1 MKLLIIDSTNGAK
14 TLINSVKHINTTD
27 YKLVKLEIAKLLVF
41 NKNNMRDHISELL
54 FNNLTNNYDIC
65 IIMCV
70 SASSS
75 ILDIL
80 IKNNFVIANVLIIEP
95 ILPICL
101 YIKKRKFK
109 TLLILSSSL
118 TQKIRWFSR
127 ILNSNTNSNT
137 NNVTIKY
144 ATLKLSENE
153 MTNNVKISAGV
164 NNLINYKAFIGKCDG
179 ILLGCSSYSL
189 IKNIIAKELKSK
201 YNYQGELLDS
211 SIITFEYLSSFISQ
225 HI

>member
-14 TLINSVKHINTTD
+14 TLINSIKRIKTID
-27 YKLVKLEIAKLLVF
+27 YKLVKLELAKLLVF
-41 NKNNMRDHISELL
+41 NKHNMRDYILKLL
-54 FNNLTNNYDIC
+54 FNNLTSNINIC
-65 IIMCV
+65 LIMCV

-118 TQKIRWFSR
+118 TQKIKWFSR
-127 ILNSNTNSNT
+127 ILNSDIH
-137 NNVTIKY
+137 NVTLKY
-144 ATLKLSENE
+144 ATLNLSEND
-153 MTNNVKISAGV
+153 MTNNVKISSGV
-164 NNLINYKAFIGKCDG
+164 NNLINYKAFIDKCDG

-189 IKNIIAKELKSK
+189 IKNIIAKEIKSK

-211 SIITFEYLSSFISQ
+211 SVITFEYFSSFISQ
-225 HI
+225 RI

>member
-14 TLINSVKHINTTD
+14 TLIHYVKRIKTID
-27 YKLVKLEIAKLLVF
+27 YKLVKLELAKLLVF
-41 NKNNMRDHISELL
+41 NKHNMRDYILKLL
-54 FNNLTNNYDIC
+54 FNNLTSNYNYNIC
-65 IIMCV
+65 LIMCV

-101 YIKKRKFK
+101 YIKKHKFK

-118 TQKIRWFSR
+118 TQKIKWFSR
-127 ILNSNTNSNT
+127 ILNSNTH
-137 NNVTIKY
+137 NVILKY
-144 ATLKLSENE
+144 ATLNLSEND
-153 MTNNVKISAGV
+153 MTNNVKISSGV
-164 NNLINYKAFIGKCDG
+164 NNLINYKAFIDKCDG

-189 IKNIIAKELKSK
+189 IKNIIAKEIKSK

-211 SIITFEYLSSFISQ
+211 SVITFEYFSSFISQ
-225 HI
+225 RI

>member
-1 MKLLIIDSTNGAK
+1 MKLLIIDSANGAK

-27 YKLVKLEIAKLLVF
+27 YKLVKLEIAKLLLF

-70 SASSS
+70 SASSSISS

-118 TQKIRWFSR
+118 TQ
-127 ILNSNTNSNT
+127 
-137 NNVTIKY
+137 
-144 ATLKLSENE
+144 
-153 MTNNVKISAGV
+153 
-164 NNLINYKAFIGKCDG
+164 
-179 ILLGCSSYSL
+179 
-189 IKNIIAKELKSK
+189 
-201 YNYQGELLDS
+201 
-211 SIITFEYLSSFISQ
+211 
-225 HI
+225 